1 VSTPWRRGL
10 LRAALVVYLVA
21 MGFMAGVAFERMRF
35 DGARKAVLDRYNE
48 MIHKAR
54 ATQMNLERGQTQQ

>member
-1 VSTPWRRGL
+1 VSSSRRWI
-10 LRAALVVYLVA
+10 LRAALVIYFIA

-54 ATQMNLERGQTQQ
+54 VNQMNLERGQSSQ

>member
-1 VSTPWRRGL
+1 MSTSWRRWL
-10 LRAALVVYLVA
+10 LRAALVAYLVA

-35 DGARKAVLDRYNE
+35 DGVRQAVLDRYNE

-54 ATQMNLERGQTQQ
+54 ANQMNLERSQTQQ